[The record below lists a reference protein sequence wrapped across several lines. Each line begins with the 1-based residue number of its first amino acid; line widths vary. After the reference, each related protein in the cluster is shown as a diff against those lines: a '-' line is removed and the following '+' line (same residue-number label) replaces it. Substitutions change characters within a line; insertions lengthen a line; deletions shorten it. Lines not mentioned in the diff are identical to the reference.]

1 MDWDLYNANLHTQG
15 ETRRDRV
22 IAQTQR
28 IINSRIG
35 NSPAYKQVLI
45 DGQPRSL
52 SVRSGAELYH
62 KKIAAM
68 PNERIYVGST
78 VYWNGRYFLITASD
92 VEDEIYQSG
101 EMFQCNIYLK
111 WQNEK
116 GEIIGRYGYSEV
128 KSQFTDGITEGNAMM
143 KIVQTVN
150 IKLPLDSETVK
161 LRRDKRFL
169 IDVVTEKPS
178 AYILTNRNVTSY
190 NFTPSNISDTADG
203 ETFNGQDKLL
213 VLTLSQTQLSE
224 KDNCELMIADYIDN
238 TNFGGCSNGSCSI
251 IYSGQ
256 PVVKVGGSD
265 KKFTAEFKDSNGKI
279 LNIKPVWNVTVMPEF
294 QKKFKITKDENW
306 IKISAVND
314 LSLLGTQI
322 LLQVTD
328 ENCIYNS
335 KIYIKVVSLYG

>member
-1 MDWDLYNANLHTQG
+1 MDWNLYSANLRVQG

-28 IINSRIG
+28 IINSRIT
-35 NSPAYKQVLI
+35 NSAAYKQVLI
-45 DGQPRSL
+45 DGCPQCL
-52 SVRSGAELYH
+52 SIRSGSELYH

-68 PNERIYVGST
+68 PNERIHVGSI
-78 VYWNGRYFLITASD
+78 VYWNERYFLITASD
-92 VEDEIYQSG
+92 VEDEVYQSG

-190 NFTPSNISDTADG
+190 NFTPANISNTADV
-203 ETFNGQDKLL
+203 FNGKDKLL

-238 TNFGGCSNGSCSI
+238 TNVGSISNGSCSI

-265 KKFTAEFKDSNGKI
+265 KKFTAEFKDSKGKI

-314 LSLLGTQI
+314 LNLLGTQI

>member
-1 MDWDLYNANLHTQG
+1 MDWNLYSANLHVQG

-28 IINSRIG
+28 IINSRIT
-35 NSPAYKQVLI
+35 NSAAYKQVLI
-45 DGQPRSL
+45 DGCPQCL
-52 SVRSGAELYH
+52 SIRSGSELYH

-68 PNERIYVGST
+68 PNERIHVGSI
-78 VYWNGRYFLITASD
+78 VYWNERYFLITASD

-190 NFTPSNISDTADG
+190 NFTPANINNTA
-203 ETFNGQDKLL
+203 EAFNGQDKLL

-238 TNFGGCSNGSCSI
+238 TNSGSSSNGSCFI

-314 LSLLGTQI
+314 LNLLGTQI

>member
-1 MDWDLYNANLHTQG
+1 MDWNLYSANLHVQG

-28 IINSRIG
+28 IINSRIT
-35 NSPAYKQVLI
+35 NSAAYKQVLI
-45 DGQPRSL
+45 DGCPQCL
-52 SVRSGAELYH
+52 SIRSGSELYH

-68 PNERIYVGST
+68 PNERIHVGSI
-78 VYWNGRYFLITASD
+78 VYWNERYFLITAAD
-92 VEDEIYQSG
+92 AEDEVYQSG

-190 NFTPSNISDTADG
+190 NFTPANISNTAD
-203 ETFNGQDKLL
+203 TFNGKDKLL

-238 TNFGGCSNGSCSI
+238 TNIGSNSNGICSI

-256 PVVKVGGSD
+256 PVIKVGGSD

-314 LSLLGTQI
+314 LNLLGTQI